1 MNGISL
7 YQKYAALRD
16 KKGMTDYAVAKETN
30 LSRSLFSEW
39 KAQVYTPKVDKL
51 IVIADYFGV
60 SIEYFLSG
68 EGK

>member
-1 MNGISL
+1 MNGSSL
-7 YQKYAALRD
+7 YRKYAALRD
-16 KKGMTDYAVAKETN
+16 KKGMTDYAVAKEAG

-51 IVIADYFGV
+51 MLLADYFGV

-68 EGK
+68 EG